1 MFRRG
6 PLNCPFCGAAVVV
19 QHWDIKI
26 VKGDL
31 EELSRTQT
39 ADKWQKIPLDKQEI
53 MYRKFVL
60 IGQQRGYSPK
70 WAPVRFKSMF
80 GRWPDFDKRKME
92 AYA

>member
-1 MFRRG
+1 M
-6 PLNCPFCGAAVVV
+6 
-19 QHWDIKI
+19 K
-26 VKGDL
+26 DL
-31 EELSRTQT
+31 APPRPVRSCVSVNESRSNGQLRARTQT